1 MMRLLGHVN
10 LRPGRAPVPDTALG
24 PDSDDPFVPPDNRFQ
39 IGPHLGNEMVL
50 TQVRSAYLLSEIENQ
65 TYAAR
70 YRIRA
75 GETAFANVRHLGHWY
90 VARVA
95 DGAVTKAILQI
106 SHFPMPGPLQ
116 IAGHLQLRFKFKTDQ
131 PAILVPQVASDVDE
145 HEQPVA
151 STTLSDVVYSAEA
164 VFAAGDEAY
173 SLAKGFRNRFA
184 LAHRLVSIP
193 DRQKTMTDARGN
205 PRWVEQAEI
214 RVPPESAQA
223 LLVNCGLAGKRDG
236 LTRMYHT
243 LTASCATEAIARL
256 DETFAYATVYEV
268 GRRLNESCIPVSGFR
283 YLRARG
289 LLGPRLPSLN
299 QEFPWPGVKR

>member
-1 MMRLLGHVN
+1 MLLTEI
-10 LRPGRAPVPDTALG
+10 RP
-24 PDSDDPFVPPDNRFQ
+24 
-39 IGPHLGNEMVL
+39 
-50 TQVRSAYLLSEIENQ
+50 AYLLSGIENRI
-65 TYAAR
+65 YAAR
-70 YRIRA
+70 YQIRG
-75 GETAFANVRHLGHWY
+75 GETAFANVRHHGHWY
-90 VARVA
+90 VARV
-95 DGAVTKAILQI
+95 DGGAVEKAILQI

-116 IAGHLQLRFKFKTDQ
+116 IAGHLQLRFRFRTDQ
-131 PAILVPQVASDVDE
+131 PAILEPQVGSDVDE
-145 HEQPVA
+145 DEQPLA

-205 PRWVEQAEI
+205 PRWVEQTEI
-214 RVPPESAQA
+214 RVPPDAAQS
-223 LLVNCGLAGKRDG
+223 LLVNCGLAAKRDG

-256 DETFAYATVYEV
+256 DETFAYATVYEL
-268 GRRLNESCIPVSGFR
+268 GRRLNETCIPVSGFR

-299 QEFPWPGVKR
+299 QEFPWPGVRR